1 MAATRTW
8 KALGGAAAIAALGC
22 GSDPAPAGGDGTGQ
36 LRAAL
41 TSSAGGATYVLAN
54 ATFLVTRT
62 QPPPTPGE
70 ITGVRLHASD
80 PTAGDLTATLGV
92 GRYTVTLV
100 DGWQLERQDSPT
112 SLVPVQA
119 TLLSAN
125 PVTVSISSGQTAMVT
140 FQFQTTGIPI
150 TFGPGMI
157 DIGIATSTCDPAP
170 PPGVELN
177 VVANPDFESGTDG
190 WTRSAPFV
198 DAVPLSNTAHCGL
211 HSGILVPGD
220 DAIGYSLA
228 DAGPNALYAISA
240 WVQSTAADTVGLRA
254 VGLDGVGDA
263 CLQAEVRASV
273 VPSTWTRLAL
283 TQTMLRPNCVG
294 VRIELHVIAQTT
306 NLLVDDVYAIPQ

>member
-1 MAATRTW
+1 MAARRAC
-8 KALGGAAAIAALGC
+8 KVLGGAAAIAALGC
-22 GSDPAPAGGDGTGQ
+22 GSAAEPPGCGGSGQ
-36 LRAAL
+36 VKLAL
-41 TSSAGGATYVLAN
+41 TSSTGGAVYVLTN
-54 ATFLVTRT
+54 ATFLLTRV
-62 QPPPTPGE
+62 QPPPTPAE
-70 ITGVRLHASD
+70 ITGVRLHAPD
-80 PTAGDLTATLGV
+80 PTAGDLTTTLDV

-119 TLLSAN
+119 ALLSPN
-125 PVTVSISSGQTAMVT
+125 PATVSIFSGQTSMVT

-177 VVANPDFESGTDG
+177 VVANPGFESGSDG
-190 WTRSAPFV
+190 WSRSAPFV

-220 DAIGYSLA
+220 DAISYSLP

-240 WVQSTAADTVGLRA
+240 WVQSIAADTVELRA
-254 VGLDGVGDA
+254 MGTDDLGED
-263 CLQAEVRASV
+263 CLQDQVRATL

-283 TQTMLRPNCVG
+283 TLTTRRPTCVG
-294 VRIELHVIAQTT
+294 VRIEFHVVAPTT
-306 NLLVDDVYAIPQ
+306 NLVVDDVYAIPQ

>member
-8 KALGGAAAIAALGC
+8 RAIGGAAAIAALGC
-22 GSDPAPAGGDGTGQ
+22 GSDPRPGGGDGTGQ
-36 LRAAL
+36 VRVAL
-41 TSSAGGATYVLAN
+41 TSSAGGATYVLAD
-54 ATFLVTRT
+54 ATFLVTRI
-62 QPPPTPGE
+62 QPPPTPDE
-70 ITGVRLHASD
+70 ITGVRLRAPD
-80 PTAGDLTATLGV
+80 PTAGDVVATLGV
-92 GRYTVTLV
+92 GRYAVALV

-125 PVTVSISSGQTAMVT
+125 PASVSIFSGQTSMVT

-150 TFGPGMI
+150 TFGPGTI

-177 VVANPDFESGTDG
+177 AVANPGFESGSDG
-190 WTRSAPFV
+190 WTRSGPFA
-198 DAVPLSNTAHCGL
+198 DAVPLSNDAHCGL

-220 DAIGYSLA
+220 DAIGYSLP
-228 DAGPNALYAISA
+228 DAGPNTLYAVSA
-240 WVQSTAADTVGLRA
+240 WVQSIAPDTVALRA
-254 VGLDGVGDA
+254 VGLDQLGEDCMQG
-263 CLQAEVRASV
+263 EVRASV

-283 TQTMLRPNCVG
+283 TQTTTRPGCVG
-294 VRIELHVIAQTT
+294 VRIELHVVAQTS